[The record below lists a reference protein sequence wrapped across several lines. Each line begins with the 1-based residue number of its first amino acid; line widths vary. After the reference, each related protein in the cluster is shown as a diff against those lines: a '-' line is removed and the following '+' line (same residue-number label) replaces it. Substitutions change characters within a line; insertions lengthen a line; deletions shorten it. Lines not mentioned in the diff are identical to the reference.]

1 MANNNRK
8 FVVSLEIDSKTAEQ
22 QIKTSSKNIEKIL
35 ANIGNASDKITYF
48 KGLVDEISNVD
59 QQLAD
64 FKAKYGEKM
73 FVEMFGTFG
82 TDLENKLQST
92 IGMSKQQ
99 LSMLDDLYG
108 KKNKLQQT
116 LDALDNKPIKIDT
129 TQDNDVK
136 IISELIEQY
145 RVATKEWASSNPNS
159 TTDEINKLI
168 AERTRLASLL
178 ANTSDYVI
186 EYGSDD
192 AAELITLNDKV
203 ITEAQDFLKDF
214 YIKSQNTAN
223 EIRQVSKDL
232 VNNIDTDISKVM
244 TNPKAQSNVYD
255 ELYKKTKKYLDL
267 QKQLGDENI
276 SDEDYNKAFDDVS
289 TIENEIAVLGELK
302 GKAEEVKNIFARFNN
317 SEIADDNLL
326 DELTNTLGVEIPQS
340 VQKTEGS
347 FNQVGKQVIE
357 ATEYVKGL
365 EAAIRNMFDAA
376 SKQSEIEYK
385 ILINGQDIDA
395 RNGSV
400 DTVSLKTSA
409 EAYLANLTKDVDV
422 DVHSHQGKSAN
433 INTYDFSSA
442 INKYYSGLAKMSAI
456 ISDKDILTL
465 DLTKVKAEDAFKA
478 LAKVKEI
485 LGQSKLSTIKPEQ
498 LNNIFNDIDSSYTD
512 IVKKWEPTKFSEL
525 AQYIYDIKQNSE
537 QVSTPLERFKNLLM
551 SITGGKIDFSKYTK
565 QLNNFS
571 TDNVE
576 KLFNEIMKL
585 ENITEDGK
593 LLQVDDKVIQG
604 SIENITRDIQRQKDE
619 YLQLRQ
625 TAKLTYEDIRAEIYK
640 YMSTGDRSF
649 FNKYYHKSDDMRL
662 ADDFTE
668 LADGNLDINSLT
680 NKIAVDF
687 GIEPREIQS
696 VEQVSDA
703 YKDLKSSLPN
713 ADDFK
718 KTFTPDDDQIR
729 KVRELADEYRIIM
742 SLLSKDM
749 QENNLDNYTYNAIQE
764 RAKAIND
771 VIQKVRPNDASMD
784 FISDYYGASPE
795 TTRAV
800 KDWRTA
806 DEVRMGHYNESII
819 ADESRQR
826 AIDLINQ
833 QKQAHKENAAAIKE
847 EIVVKSN
854 LNNID
859 YDDAAADIARENGQ
873 LEEKLELLR
882 EIADQY
888 GVNITNTNRDRYEE
902 LNQKDMNDGLTSR
915 EEDRFSELGDKI
927 EEADAN
933 LEELG
938 ATYDKITLKF
948 ANGKTKDIFPDDKGL
963 RALYKYA
970 DSLAYDEFNGK
981 EIEDVIFTR
990 KQEQEIIEQINQDLQ
1005 EQVSIQKRV
1014 NEVSDNKPNKEVTA
1028 EIEEQNEALQ
1038 RQKALYEYIERAN
1051 QEKRK
1056 VSETTLGV
1064 TDAVYKDFDE
1074 DYNLVEKS
1082 TLDII
1087 KKKQKVLKQYLN
1099 ELVQIEQQ
1107 ERENG
1112 QLTEKEIVRHKELVR
1127 LIEKMQLSVRYKDG
1141 TNYSTS
1147 DFDSL
1152 HLSESINKLNE
1163 VINLRK
1169 KIELGYYG
1177 TGKYGTIA
1185 DTYNGINI
1193 SDLLYEGSRSFDFDI
1208 REFDQSVVGRLIR
1221 EYQDLHEEMLKCLLV
1236 GEEVPQTTLDRLKWF
1251 ESLDSSKLD
1260 EIIPKLTELR
1270 NKINEFDDY
1279 ETGIDKQTKTLQDE
1293 SYYDE
1298 KISKLQEFLDVKQKY
1313 LELGGPTEEFGDHWS
1328 IDDIEGSINR
1338 TIELRDNLKEVQ
1350 RLKNEFSEIH
1360 PDVDL
1365 ENDEEYINILR
1376 RLQIGNDN
1384 YSNSLKSMN
1393 AVYEKRN
1400 KDAINAVNVLRQ
1412 EASAQEELN
1421 NSQKD
1426 VQNHIDNTAEEARE
1440 NAEATEKEAASH
1452 RENAD
1457 AIRDEERAQDELN
1470 QQRTETKDA
1479 DTSEEITQ
1487 LERLKSTLNEVE
1499 QAIKAKTDAFE
1510 LEGKTVGEVVSKE
1523 TITLDTLSTYL
1534 DTIYIVINNI
1544 IDGLNRINN
1553 TKLNDIQDKESKAA
1567 TDQDNTT
1574 NSNIQDTTNKY
1585 ALDSTLSTTNSI
1597 LQSIL
1602 TAVNSGESTNQ
1613 VAEALDSAVADLKAA
1628 ADALKTNVD
1637 NVKQKVKDDAKDKIK
1652 DTSTDLKKEKT
1663 FDDIKNTE
1671 VGNFEQYKK
1680 DVENSIYVTDEFRDR
1695 LLKLG
1700 AELNNISDAK
1710 GLDTWKQSVSVFKD
1724 EFSRYEDANKKVLIG
1739 QINTIK
1745 KEAKDA
1751 MKGLDLDVSTND
1763 PEKRAKQEE
1772 IAQGFKEIQIA
1783 SDICTNKIKN
1793 NQNAEIDAL
1802 NKTKQQLLENIYAY
1816 KKENDLLNSGGKS
1829 GKNYGNTAIIRE
1841 TTRYNQLQQYAT
1853 DADAGF
1859 KDSGVFNNKLQEY
1872 INAYNKLIA
1881 VREKLASKPVLT
1893 DRDVQE
1899 FNDAKQAAAN
1909 YGKELERMIT
1919 KSQKLAS
1926 NSFQMGIIGSDID
1939 VDDALGRKQAL
1950 TDFVTQIH
1958 DANESTIKFS
1968 NNYQECMFK
1977 MKNSDGTWT
1986 RMTAVLDKTSNKMY
2000 STAGEVTKYGTAIG
2014 EFVGALKGEFLKL
2027 GRYMIASFGFE
2038 EVVQAFRTGITY
2050 VKEIDD
2056 ALTELKKVTNE
2067 TDAGYER
2074 FLQTMSKTAAVVGST
2089 VAELTTMAA
2098 EWARL
2103 GYSMQQAASLAE
2115 STAILLNVSEFE
2127 DPTEASEALISTIQA
2142 FGYAADDSMHVVDVL
2157 NEVGEFIASR

>member
-59 QQLAD
+59 KQLAD

-73 FVEMFGTFG
+73 FAEMFGTFG
-82 TDLENKLQST
+82 TDIENKLQST
-92 IGMSKQQ
+92 IGMTKQQ

-145 RVATKEWASSNPNS
+145 RIATKEWASSNPNS

-214 YIKSQNTAN
+214 YINSQNTAN

-232 VNNIDTDISKVM
+232 VNNIDADISKVM

-326 DELTNTLGVEIPQS
+326 DELIKTLGIEIPQS

-400 DTVSLKTSA
+400 DTISLKTSA

-422 DVHSHQGKSAN
+422 DAHSHQGKSAN
-433 INTYDFSSA
+433 INTYDLSSA
-442 INKYYSGLAKMSAI
+442 INKYYSGLTKMSAI

-478 LAKVKEI
+478 LTKVKEVV
-485 LGQSKLSTIKPEQ
+485 GQSKLGTIKPEQ
-498 LNNIFNDIDSSYTD
+498 LNNIFSNINSSYTD

-551 SITGGKIDFSKYTK
+551 SITDGKIDFSKYTK

-593 LLQVDDKVIQG
+593 LLQIDDKVIQG
-604 SIENITRDIQRQKDE
+604 SIENITKDIQRQKDE

-625 TAKLTYEDIRAEIYK
+625 TAKLTYEDIRAEIDK

-649 FNKYYHKSDDMRL
+649 FDKYYHKSDDMRL

-668 LADGNLDINSLT
+668 LADSNLDINSLT

-718 KTFTPDDDQIR
+718 NTFTPDDDQIR

-742 SLLSKDM
+742 SLLSKDT
-749 QENNLDNYTYNAIQE
+749 QENNFDNYTYNALQE

-806 DEVRMGHYNESII
+806 DKVRMGHYNESII
-819 ADESRQR
+819 TDESRQR

-833 QKQAHKENAAAIKE
+833 QKQAHKENVAAIKE
-847 EIVVKSN
+847 EIVAKSN

-888 GVNITNTNRDRYEE
+888 GVNITNANRARYEE

-927 EEADAN
+927 IEADNN
-933 LEELG
+933 LEEFG
-938 ATYDKITLKF
+938 ATYDKITLKL

-963 RALYKYA
+963 RDLYKYT
-970 DSLAYDEFNGK
+970 DSPAYDEFNGK

-990 KQEQEIIEQINQDLQ
+990 KQEQASESS
-1005 EQVSIQKRV
+1005 VG
-1014 NEVSDNKPNKEVTA
+1014 DNS
-1028 EIEEQNEALQ
+1028 Q
-1038 RQKALYEYIERAN
+1038 IERA
-1051 QEKRK
+1051 
-1056 VSETTLGV
+1056 
-1064 TDAVYKDFDE
+1064 
-1074 DYNLVEKS
+1074 
-1082 TLDII
+1082 
-1087 KKKQKVLKQYLN
+1087 
-1099 ELVQIEQQ
+1099 
-1107 ERENG
+1107 
-1112 QLTEKEIVRHKELVR
+1112 
-1127 LIEKMQLSVRYKDG
+1127 
-1141 TNYSTS
+1141 
-1147 DFDSL
+1147 
-1152 HLSESINKLNE
+1152 
-1163 VINLRK
+1163 
-1169 KIELGYYG
+1169 
-1177 TGKYGTIA
+1177 
-1185 DTYNGINI
+1185 
-1193 SDLLYEGSRSFDFDI
+1193 
-1208 REFDQSVVGRLIR
+1208 
-1221 EYQDLHEEMLKCLLV
+1221 
-1236 GEEVPQTTLDRLKWF
+1236 
-1251 ESLDSSKLD
+1251 
-1260 EIIPKLTELR
+1260 
-1270 NKINEFDDY
+1270 
-1279 ETGIDKQTKTLQDE
+1279 TK
-1293 SYYDE
+1293 
-1298 KISKLQEFLDVKQKY
+1298 KLQEFYDLTNKLDDKK
-1313 LELGGPTEEFGDHWS
+1313 LSLPDEELGKYQGKLEAAKQDLEDFAEQGKISADEMEKVSKAYDQAARRMQDALHDNEIRREAIDSYYADISDRSFALESENEDLREQLDAKKNMVSDENIGDNTS
-1328 IDDIEGSINR
+1328 SEMQQLEKLDAK
-1338 TIELRDNLKEVQ
+1338 LKEVKTTIESKTQ
-1350 RLKNEFSEIH
+1350 AFKEESDVVDSGVGSEIQ
-1360 PDVDL
+1360 
-1365 ENDEEYINILR
+1365 
-1376 RLQIGNDN
+1376 QIEKLDTK
-1384 YSNSLKSMN
+1384 LKEVK
-1393 AVYEKRN
+1393 A
-1400 KDAINAVNVLRQ
+1400 AIESKTQAF
-1412 EASAQEELN
+1412 
-1421 NSQKD
+1421 
-1426 VQNHIDNTAEEARE
+1426 
-1440 NAEATEKEAASH
+1440 
-1452 RENAD
+1452 
-1457 AIRDEERAQDELN
+1457 RDESSVVN
-1470 QQRTETKDA
+1470 
-1479 DTSEEITQ
+1479 
-1487 LERLKSTLNEVE
+1487 
-1499 QAIKAKTDAFE
+1499 
-1510 LEGKTVGEVVSKE
+1510 EVVSKE
-1523 TITLDTLSTYL
+1523 TIALDTLSTYL
-1534 DTIYIVINNI
+1534 DTIHVAINNI

-1553 TKLNDIQDKESKAA
+1553 TKLNDVQDKELQVV
-1567 TDQDNTT
+1567 TDRDNTT
-1574 NSNIQDTTNKY
+1574 NSNIQDTINKY

-1602 TAVNSGESTNQ
+1602 TAVNSSESTNQ
-1613 VAEALDSAVADLKAA
+1613 VVEALNGAIADLKAV
-1628 ADALKTNVD
+1628 ADAPKTSD
-1637 NVKQKVKDDAKDKIK
+1637 NVKQKVKDDTKDKIK
-1652 DTSTDLKKEKT
+1652 DTSTDSKKEPT
-1663 FDDIKNTE
+1663 FDDIKNDE
-1671 VGNFEQYKK
+1671 VSNFEQYRKE
-1680 DVENSIYVTDEFRDR
+1680 VESSIYITDEFKDR
-1695 LLKLG
+1695 LSKLG
-1700 AELNNISDAK
+1700 SELNNIGDAK
-1710 GLDTWKQSVSVFKD
+1710 GLDAWKQSIGAFKD
-1724 EFSRYEDANKKVLIG
+1724 EFSRYEDANKKVLTG

-1751 MKGLDLDVSTND
+1751 MKGLDLDIPTND
-1763 PEKRAKQEE
+1763 TEKRAKQEE

-1783 SDICTNKIKN
+1783 SDICANKIKN
-1793 NQNAEIDAL
+1793 NQDVEINAL
-1802 NKTKQQLLENIYAY
+1802 NATKMQLLENINAY
-1816 KKENDLLNSGGKS
+1816 KKEYGLLNSGGKS

-1841 TTRYNQLQQYAT
+1841 TTRYNQFQQYAN
-1853 DADAGF
+1853 DAEAGF
-1859 KDSGVFNNKLQEY
+1859 KDSSTFNNKLQEY

-1881 VREKLASKPVLT
+1881 KREELATKTVLT

-1909 YGKELERMIT
+1909 YGKELEKMIT

-1939 VDDALGRKQAL
+1939 VDDALSRKQAL
-1950 TDFVTQIH
+1950 TDFVTQMH

-2014 EFVGALKGEFLKL
+2014 EFIGALKGEFLKL

-2074 FLQTMSKTAAVVGST
+2074 FLQTMSKTAGVVGST

-2127 DPTEASEALISTIQA
+2127 DATQASEALISTIQA
-2142 FGYAADDSMHVVDVL
+2142 NINA
-2157 NEVGEFIASR
+2157 